1 MKNPFEYGGIVGQDA
16 FCNRVAEQNDLRR
29 AAENG
34 DRLLIYAERRMG
46 KTSLV
51 RRVLDQLPTD
61 TYLPVYVDLWTTD
74 GTRTFSVQVAKA
86 TAEAADRRA
95 EKMLETARDLFR
107 YLTPSVSIDDTGN
120 PSVQFGARAGVADTP
135 QLEDV
140 LRAPLKLAQRRSKR
154 VVVVLDEIQRI
165 AEYPDDVVERTLRS
179 VVQEPSGVAW
189 FFLGSRKHLIQHM
202 FSDKSRPL
210 YRSAGHYPL
219 ESIHV
224 DDWIPFIQDRFEAAG
239 KQIPTARV
247 SELCA
252 RTEGH
257 PYYTQ
262 HFAHDLWEITAEG
275 DTVTEVHLTDAE
287 NMLLKRL
294 SHSYTVLWESL
305 TANQR
310 TLLRGLA
317 LSDGAISTFSAG
329 FLADAG
335 LAASSAHRAAEG
347 LLAEDVID
355 RSPDGF
361 VITDRFLRRWLATL

>member
-16 FCNRVAEQNDLRR
+16 FCNRVVEQNDLRR
-29 AAENG
+29 AADNG
-34 DRLLIYAERRMG
+34 DRLLVYAERRMG

-51 RRVLDQLPTD
+51 RRVLEQLPID
-61 TYLPVYVDLWTTD
+61 SYLPIYIDLWTTN
-74 GTRTFSVQVAKA
+74 GTRSFSVQVAKA
-86 TAEAADRRA
+86 TAEAAERRA
-95 EKMLETARDLFR
+95 EKMLVTAKDLFR

-120 PSVQFGARAGVADTP
+120 PSVQFGARAAVADVP

-140 LRAPLKLAQRRSKR
+140 LQAPLKLAQRRKKK

-165 AEYPDDVVERTLRS
+165 AEYADDAVERTLRS

-224 DDWIPFIQDRFEAAG
+224 DDWTPFIQDRFKAAG
-239 KQIPTARV
+239 KHV
-247 SELCA
+247 SATHVAELCT

-262 HFAHDLWEITAEG
+262 HFAHDLWEITGAGEA
-275 DTVTEVHLTDAE
+275 VTEKHLVDAE
-287 NMLLKRL
+287 YLLLRRL

-305 TANQR
+305 TPNQR

-317 LSDGAISTFSAG
+317 LSDGSLSTFSAG
-329 FLADAG
+329 FLADTG

-347 LLAEDVID
+347 LLSEDVID
-355 RSPDGF
+355 RGPDGF
-361 VITDRFLRRWLATL
+361 VITDRFLRRWLAAL